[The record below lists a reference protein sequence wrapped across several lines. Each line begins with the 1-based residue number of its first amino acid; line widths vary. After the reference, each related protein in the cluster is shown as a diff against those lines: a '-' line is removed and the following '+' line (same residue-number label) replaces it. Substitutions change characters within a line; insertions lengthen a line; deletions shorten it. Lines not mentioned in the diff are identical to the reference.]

1 MVVVALIN
9 RFRLAPPISHHS
21 GTIRALVRTV
31 ALEQSLGLAV
41 LFIVSVLGTWP
52 PALYA
57 GNR

>member
-9 RFRLAPPISHHS
+9 RFCLAPRISHHS
-21 GTIRALVRTV
+21 GTIRALGRTV

-41 LFIVSVLGTWP
+41 PAIVSVLGTWP
-52 PALYA
+52 PGLYG